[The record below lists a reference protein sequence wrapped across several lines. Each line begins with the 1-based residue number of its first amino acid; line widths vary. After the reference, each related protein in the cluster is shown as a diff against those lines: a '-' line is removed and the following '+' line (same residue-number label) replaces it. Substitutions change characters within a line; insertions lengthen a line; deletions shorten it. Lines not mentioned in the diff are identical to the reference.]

1 MPQNLW
7 ISKITYFYNSQ
18 KGNQKEGDFLSDL
31 DLLIDFS
38 CLAIALMI
46 GVVGFVMACKG
57 KLEKEEEEVEL

>member
-1 MPQNLW
+1 
-7 ISKITYFYNSQ
+7 
-18 KGNQKEGDFLSDL
+18 LSDL

-38 CLAIALMI
+38 CLAMALMI